1 LGQRESAVADLV
13 KPSPAF
19 WSEKRV
25 LILGHTGFKGAWLS
39 LWLRYLGAKVSGC
52 SLPANETSLFAAAG
66 LQTIVDSHHADIRDH
81 AAVVAVMESV
91 QPEIV
96 FHLAAQSLVRLSY
109 QEPVETYA
117 TNVMGTVHVLAAASA
132 VKSVHSVVVVTSDK
146 CYENKEWLWAYRED
160 EPMGGHD
167 PYSSSKGCAE
177 LVAAAWRK
185 SFGESP
191 GRHLGIASARA
202 GNVIGGGDWAQD
214 RLIPDCIRALTS
226 NRAIGIR
233 NPSSTRPWQH
243 VLDPLCGYLVLAERL
258 NSDPKTY
265 GQAWNFGPTDEDAQ
279 PVAWIADRIVKAW
292 GDKARW
298 EKVTGDEL
306 HEARYLKVDTSKAR
320 ACLQWSQGLH
330 LEAGLA
336 WTVDWY
342 KSFLGGQSALTLTD
356 QQIGQYSELKA
367 RQA

>member
-1 LGQRESAVADLV
+1 MADLV

-19 WSEKRV
+19 WSGKRV
-25 LILGHTGFKGAWLS
+25 LVLGHTGFKGSWLS
-39 LWLRYLGAKVSGC
+39 LWLRRLGAKVSGC
-52 SLPANETSLFAAAG
+52 SLPADETSLFAAAG
-66 LQTIVDSHHADIRDH
+66 LG
-81 AAVVAVMESV
+81 AVVENHYADVRERRAVSAVIEQI

-117 TNVMGTVHVLAAASA
+117 TNVMGTVHVLAAVSA
-132 VKSVHSVVVVTSDK
+132 VKSVRSVVVVTSDK

-177 LVAAAWRK
+177 LVTAAWRK
-185 SFGESP
+185 SFCELAGHS
-191 GRHLGIASARA
+191 LGIASARA

-214 RLIPDCIRALTS
+214 RLIPDCIRALKS
-226 NRAIGIR
+226 GQAIGIR
-233 NPSSTRPWQH
+233 NPASTRPWQH

-258 NSDPKTY
+258 HDDPTAY
-265 GQAWNFGPTDEDAQ
+265 GQAWNFGPADEDAQ
-279 PVAWIADRIVKAW
+279 PVAWIADRIVNAW
-292 GDKARW
+292 GDPARW

-306 HEARYLKVDTSKAR
+306 HEARHLKVDTSKAR
-320 ACLQWSQGLH
+320 LRLEWSQGLR
-330 LEAGLA
+330 LAAGLK
-336 WTVDWY
+336 WTVEWY
-342 KSFLGGQSALTLTD
+342 KSFLGGQPALTLTD
-356 QQIGQYSELKA
+356 QQIERYSELKA